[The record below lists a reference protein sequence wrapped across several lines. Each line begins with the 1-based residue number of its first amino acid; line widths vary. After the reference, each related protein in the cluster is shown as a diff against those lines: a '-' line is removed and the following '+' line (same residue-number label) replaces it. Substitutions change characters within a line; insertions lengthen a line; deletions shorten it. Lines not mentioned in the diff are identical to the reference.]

1 VKKRSVKIDL
11 SDETGD
17 QKRYPIKPEF
27 RAAMV
32 TRLVRIIADPNS
44 SNREVVD
51 ASKALIAAEK
61 ENRIDEQ
68 NGSIDEQR
76 SRIVEI
82 VERIRSRAIGV
93 DSTNQEIERIDE
105 K

>member
-1 VKKRSVKIDL
+1 
-11 SDETGD
+11 
-17 QKRYPIKPEF
+17 
-27 RAAMV
+27 MV